1 MNTLTRLA
9 RTSDALRKI
18 VEDEGGL
25 ELELSKKRVKTVL
38 RIADQLDQVV
48 FEQRQ
53 EVIEEMQAAKER
65 EEVERQAAINHVTA
79 LAEEYGLAVKVLAKK
94 PKTVHP
100 KVAATSS
107 EIRSWAKD
115 NNIEVNPLGIIPKRV
130 REAFELA
137 NA

>member
-1 MNTLTRLA
+1 MNTLSRLA
-9 RTSDALRKI
+9 RTADSLRKI
-18 VEDEGGL
+18 VDEEGGL
-25 ELELSKKRVKTVL
+25 ELELSKKRVKTIL

-48 FEQRQ
+48 FEQRAD
-53 EVIEEMQAAKER
+53 VIAEMQAAKEA
-65 EEVERQAAINHVTA
+65 EEAARQEAIDHVTA

-100 KVAATSS
+100 KVAATSQ

-130 REAFELA
+130 REAYELA